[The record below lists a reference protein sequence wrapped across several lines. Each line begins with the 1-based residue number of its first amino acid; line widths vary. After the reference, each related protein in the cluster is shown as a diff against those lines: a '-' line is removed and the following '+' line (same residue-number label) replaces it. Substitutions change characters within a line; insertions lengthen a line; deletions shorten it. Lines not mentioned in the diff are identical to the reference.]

1 VPIFKFPPFSVFT
14 EKKKVGFASEEPPK
28 AAQPAQPAQPI
39 NLGVNFNRKRRGS
52 VSAESLKPTDEDKSD
67 RIVIPKTCVPTLLT
81 PKLDVLFIFVLIL
94 FTETSNACASSL
106 PSQTTFSSATSSLT
120 SGRKLYVF

>member
-1 VPIFKFPPFSVFT
+1 MACYVEPSHFYFNFIILT

-28 AAQPAQPAQPI
+28 QAQPAQPI

-67 RIVIPKTCVPTLLT
+67 RIVIPKT
-81 PKLDVLFIFVLIL
+81 
-94 FTETSNACASSL
+94 
-106 PSQTTFSSATSSLT
+106 
-120 SGRKLYVF
+120 